1 MAQDHHIQAQR
12 FELKYI
18 ISEETALR
26 VRDFIRSYLELDD
39 YGVGRP
45 HNSYPVH
52 SLYLDSEQ
60 MRLYWET
67 VNGNKNRYKLRLR
80 FYQDDPEAPVFFEI
94 KRRENDAILKQR
106 AGVRREAVDWV
117 LRGHLPPAGYLVS
130 NDNKTL
136 AAVQRFSKLLKQT
149 DAVPKAHVA
158 YLREAWVHPDNN
170 SLRVTM
176 DREVRCGVETAARLV
191 AEMDKSVT
199 VFGKSVVLEVK
210 FTERFPRWFGEMARV
225 FGFKQCSAAKYV
237 DGVTLLGD
245 GHFQSSVVRRRKM
258 ETLDS
263 AIKAYL

>member
-26 VRDFIRSYLELDD
+26 VRDFIGSHLELDD
-39 YGVGRP
+39 YGAGRP

-52 SLYLDSEQ
+52 SLYLDSER

-67 VNGNKNRYKLRLR
+67 INGNKNRYKLRLR
-80 FYQDDPEAPVFFEI
+80 FYHDDPEAPVFFEI

-117 LRGHLPPAGYLVS
+117 LRGHLTPVGYLIS
-130 NDNKTL
+130 NDAKTI
-136 AAVQRFSKLLKQT
+136 AAVQRFSELLKQV
-149 DAVPKAHVA
+149 DAVPKAHVS
-158 YLREAWVHPDNN
+158 YLREAWVHPDTN
-170 SLRVTM
+170 SVRVTM
-176 DREVRCGVETAARLV
+176 DREVRCGIETSARLV
-191 AEMDKSVT
+191 AEMDKSVM

-210 FTERFPRWFGEMARV
+210 FTGRFPKWFGEMTRV

-237 DGVTLLGD
+237 DGVTLLD
-245 GHFQSSVVRRRKM
+245 DRQFNSNVVRRRKM
-258 ETLDS
+258 AALDP
-263 AIKAYL
+263 AIQAYL